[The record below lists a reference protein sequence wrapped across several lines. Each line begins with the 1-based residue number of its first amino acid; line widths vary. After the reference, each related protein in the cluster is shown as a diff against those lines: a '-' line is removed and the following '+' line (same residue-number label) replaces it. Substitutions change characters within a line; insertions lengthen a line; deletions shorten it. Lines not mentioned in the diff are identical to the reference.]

1 VKSAL
6 VHGLIVL
13 VWLLLPATI
22 SAQGT
27 PQPASPAARIDLT
40 KPQFDTTTPNYDVS
54 GVAKKAASAVVAEV
68 EGRSITLGDVGDAIR
83 EMPPGARSMPFDTVY
98 PEALKPLIQIQALV
112 VRAQRLG
119 LDADPAVL
127 RRAKLAYDKIL
138 ANAALVRD
146 ASAGITEK
154 MLLDRYDRDV
164 AGKPGSDEAEVSII
178 MVATE
183 AMASEF
189 LAELA
194 RGADFATVA
203 RRESKDSSAGVGG
216 DLGFQRREVL
226 APQIGAVAF
235 SLLPGQTA
243 ARPVRTSD
251 GWFVVHVGQHRQSKT
266 PTFAAIR
273 DDLRI
278 ALLNE
283 AMPALAEAARRGAIV
298 HTFDLTGKHEGI
310 VEEQQP

>member
-1 VKSAL
+1 MKSAL

-13 VWLLLPATI
+13 VWLLLPAKT
-22 SAQGT
+22 SAQRT
-27 PQPASPAARIDLT
+27 PPSPAARIDLT
-40 KPQFDTTTPNYDVS
+40 KPQFDTETPHYDVS
-54 GVAKKAASAVVAEV
+54 GVAQKAASTVVAEV

-83 EMPPGARSMPFDTVY
+83 DIPPGARSMPFETVY

-112 VRAQRLG
+112 VRAQHLG
-119 LDADPAVL
+119 LDVDPAVL
-127 RRAKLAYDKIL
+127 RRATLAHDKVL

-154 MLLDRYDRDV
+154 MLLDRYNRDV
-164 AGKPGSDEAEVSII
+164 AGKPGPDEAEVSII

-183 AMASEF
+183 AKANGV

-194 RGADFATVA
+194 GGADFAAVA
-203 RRESKDSSAGVGG
+203 RRESKDSSAGAGG

-226 APQIGAVAF
+226 APEIGAVAF
-235 SLLPGQTA
+235 SLLPDQTA
-243 ARPVRTSD
+243 GRPVRTRD
-251 GWFVVHVGQHRQSKT
+251 GWFVVHVGQHRQANT

-283 AMPALAEAARRGAIV
+283 AMPAVAEAAQRGAIV
-298 HTFDLTGKHEGI
+298 HTFDLTGKHAGI
-310 VEEQQP
+310 EVDKQP